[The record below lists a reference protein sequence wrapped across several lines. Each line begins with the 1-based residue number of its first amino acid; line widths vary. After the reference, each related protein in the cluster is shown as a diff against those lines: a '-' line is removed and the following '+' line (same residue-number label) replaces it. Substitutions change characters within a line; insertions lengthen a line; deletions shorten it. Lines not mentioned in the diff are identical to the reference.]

1 MPLVPRPPGEL
12 RRWVPQVGARQRRC
26 LYQRLPDSG
35 VGGMSRVFAMLDG
48 VERKTITVSAITVTQ
63 GRRTIRSRG
72 SQEAAL
78 GAGKKQ
84 SSLHGEVR
92 SPLET
97 DRASEVQVGAERVAH
112 RFDKALAAARREA
125 VLPP

>member
-1 MPLVPRPPGEL
+1 
-12 RRWVPQVGARQRRC
+12 
-26 LYQRLPDSG
+26 
-35 VGGMSRVFAMLDG
+35 MSRVFAMLDG

-84 SSLHGEVR
+84 SSLHGEV
-92 SPLET
+92 
-97 DRASEVQVGAERVAH
+97 QVGAERVAH